1 MEGAVSEGAQ
11 AFQGRVA
18 VCTSQMSF
26 CVSNKSK
33 HVRRIPRWQ
42 GYKFYSAK
50 LKCQGLTPFLNYRM
64 LLSYC
69 VCMCVNQKR
78 SRAQG
83 LPRNTFCFQKREV
96 QTLCTWRE
104 KDGIDGIYSKQASD
118 TGLLSLNG
126 GRWREHQPTNASP
139 HPDRF
144 YFLFLNMK
152 NKIQNFWWLNK
163 EKYHILGV
171 LSQQKKL

>member
-18 VCTSQMSF
+18 VYTSQMS

-33 HVRRIPRWQ
+33 HVRCISRWQ

-50 LKCQGLTPFLNYRM
+50 PKCQGLIPFLNYRM
-64 LLSYC
+64 LLTYC
-69 VCMCVNQKR
+69 VCVCVWIKKVESSR
-78 SRAQG
+78 SPTNR
-83 LPRNTFCFQKREV
+83 FCFQKREV
-96 QTLCTWRE
+96 QALRTWRE
-104 KDGIDGIYSKQASD
+104 KAGIDGIYSKQASD

-126 GRWREHQPTNASP
+126 GQWREHQPTNPSP

-144 YFLFLNMK
+144 CFFLNMK
-152 NKIQNFWWLNK
+152 NKIQNVWWLKK